1 MAYIKYLRLDDF
13 IKNQYKIEENNI
25 VDPLK
30 MKVVF
35 TYLTLVGGAVFNIDK
50 ISTARYISGVL
61 IRNMYNDDIE
71 IIKGVNK
78 NGYITYLQKAL
89 KEVYNA
95 VDMYKK
101 SPYIE
106 APVKYLVWIKTDKEE
121 CNYKKGE
128 KVRIINTNKLRGT
141 YLDLDTYEI
150 NSYDIGIIT
159 DIDDT
164 GTVEVSFDK
173 DGIILRK
180 WFNQKEI
187 KYI

>member
-1 MAYIKYLRLDDF
+1 MVYIRYLRLDDF
-13 IKNQYKIEENNI
+13 IKNQYKIEENNM

-30 MKVVF
+30 MKVVS

-50 ISTARYISGVL
+50 ISTARYISDVL

-71 IIKGVNK
+71 IIKGVNE
-78 NGYITYLQKAL
+78 NSYIIYLQKAL
-89 KEVYNA
+89 KEVYKV
-95 VDMYKK
+95 VDRYKK
-101 SPYIE
+101 STYIE
-106 APVKYLVWIKTDKEE
+106 APTKYPQWIKINKEE

-128 KVRIINTNKLRGT
+128 KVRIINTNKLRGI

-180 WFNQKEI
+180 WVNQKEI

>member
-106 APVKYLVWIKTDKEE
+106 APVKYLVWIKTNKEE

-180 WFNQKEI
+180 WVNQKEI